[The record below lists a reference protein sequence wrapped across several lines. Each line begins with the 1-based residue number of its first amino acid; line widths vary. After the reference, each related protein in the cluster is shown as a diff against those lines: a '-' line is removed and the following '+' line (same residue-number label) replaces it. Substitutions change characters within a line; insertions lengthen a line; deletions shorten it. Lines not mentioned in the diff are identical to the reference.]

1 MLGDNWLGDLGTL
14 RMWISLE
21 EAALRI
27 IFRAEIQTLMD
38 TCILAHVLAMGRSK
52 IQVCFFWSS
61 CTAWRCES
69 QWLMDFSFLEWIN
82 CGDTTLSLAGAPS
95 VSFRH
100 QVYFTDLAA
109 DVVRLNN
116 NQALRAQRG
125 ESVSTCCGHSWQS
138 WHFSWHNGGPGLWLQ
153 WNQEVLGL
161 PWPGWERSWNCGNSD
176 GIFPFFYTGREVAR
190 VSQHDSWLVC
200 FQKFYF
206 WDCRF
211 SGCKGLDH
219 SSITLQ
225 ASNMEI
231 GTTPSPSGFSR
242 SRIYNV
248 RFSKKPCVWFPEGQL
263 FSMCPF
269 QFFKASSLSWLF
281 EAVSSLFQ
289 ARAGVQLGDTWTL
302 MHFFLPWS
310 CLGVF

>member
-1 MLGDNWLGDLGTL
+1 MGQHF
-14 RMWISLE
+14 
-21 EAALRI
+21 RI
-27 IFRAEIQTLMD
+27 IFRAEIQKLMD
-38 TCILAHVLAMGRSK
+38 TCILAHVLAMRRSK

-69 QWLMDFSFLEWIN
+69 QSGLMDFSFLEWIN
-82 CGDTTLSLAGAPS
+82 CGRDTTLSLVRAPS

-125 ESVSTCCGHSWQS
+125 EHLLWSYLTLFVAQC
-138 WHFSWHNGGPGLWLQ
+138 PGLWLQ

-161 PWPGWERSWNCGNSD
+161 PWPGWERSWNCGNSYC
-176 GIFPFFYTGREVAR
+176 IFAYSLYYTGREVAR

-219 SSITLQ
+219 SSMTLQ

-231 GTTPSPSGFSR
+231 GTAQSRGFSLY
-242 SRIYNV
+242 I
-248 RFSKKPCVWFPEGQL
+248 
-263 FSMCPF
+263 
-269 QFFKASSLSWLF
+269 
-281 EAVSSLFQ
+281 
-289 ARAGVQLGDTWTL
+289 
-302 MHFFLPWS
+302 
-310 CLGVF
+310 